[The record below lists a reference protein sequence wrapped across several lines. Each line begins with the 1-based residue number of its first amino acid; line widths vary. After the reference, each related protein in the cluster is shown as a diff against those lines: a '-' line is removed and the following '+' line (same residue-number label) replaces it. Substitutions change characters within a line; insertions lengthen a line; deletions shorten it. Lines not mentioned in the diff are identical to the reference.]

1 MNNDKLDIFPLSKT
15 KNAKGT
21 RRLAREKVL
30 QIITAI
36 EVSDIPFDSIFNH
49 TFYRK
54 FNFGDFD
61 QISEK
66 LLTPDE
72 IYELEA
78 DVPILWDDDEIEF
91 AKDLIEKTIS
101 LRDFVNNLIEE
112 YTEHW
117 ELERIANIDRILM
130 QMAVAELIYFPE
142 IPVKVSINEAIDIA
156 KKYSTPKSGSFING
170 ILDKIMLRLKEEGK
184 IHKTGRGLQEE

>member
-1 MNNDKLDIFPLSKT
+1 MNNDKIDVFPLSKT

-30 QIITAI
+30 QIITAL
-36 EVSDIPFDSIFNH
+36 EVSEIPLDNIFDH
-49 TFYRK
+49 AFYRK

-78 DVPILWDDDEIEF
+78 DIPIVWDNDEIVF
-91 AKDLIEKTIS
+91 ATNLIKQTLSI
-101 LRDFVNNLIEE
+101 RDYVNKLIEE

-117 ELERIANIDRILM
+117 ELERIANLDRILM

-170 ILDKIMLRLKEEGK
+170 ILDKIMLKLKDEDK
-184 IHKTGRGLQEE
+184 IHKTGRGLQE